1 MQSPGGAIDV
11 NDDGMMDHPVDGGCG
26 NDRIAKIIAE
36 FFKID
41 V

>member
-1 MQSPGGAIDV
+1 MQSPGWAIDV
-11 NDDGMMDHPVDGGCG
+11 NDNGMMDHTVYCGCG

-36 FFKID
+36 FSKID